1 MTDTEVTLK
10 SGGSGGNNYNGADMI
25 YYIWADVPGLQ
36 KFGSYLSIGGND
48 GNFVYLGFKPIVL
61 WIKSYIKQT
70 QHHGVSSQMKL
81 ISLIHSTIHSMLTT
95 MVKKENVVIMLTLA
109 PLMLIS

>member
-1 MTDTEVTLK
+1 MVVEEIIIMV
-10 SGGSGGNNYNGADMI
+10 DMI

-48 GNFVYLGFKPIVL
+48 GNFVYLGFKPAVL
-61 WIKSYIKQT
+61 WIKSSVHQQT